1 MVMQAILIIARR
13 FVMRATHRGIH
24 PLLALFTALFTL
36 ALFATPTIATP
47 APQSGE
53 STTKVL
59 LTRGHA
65 DVFALVPNGPTIS
78 LVTKEDVTTPGAPT
92 YHNPAKLIL
101 GVTDAA
107 KTSAT
112 EKIEGVGTAG
122 YALPQSE
129 NPALLWPGWDSNAL
143 APLRPTAIRLVI
155 DEVSGPGRI
164 LLWRSA
170 AFGATSPIFEQGSLE
185 AAPGR
190 SILQS
195 APAHE
200 HANWLFTAAGTY
212 SLTLHGEVDT
222 PKGRLVSDPAAYTF
236 AVGATAIAQATPGA
250 SAPVEPST
258 PSTGSTPP
266 PAPAPQSTA
275 PQAPVQPAAEQCLP
289 TPVTSNGSGT
299 AVGGSHTIRA
309 NTHVHPNWVFTAP
322 GVYKV
327 SITQTTTLKSGARVS
342 TSDIL
347 SFNVGGAGN
356 ADSGHFDI
364 GTSASPSSISMLV
377 KDDRSQ
383 PARWVAPSSLVFGLG
398 SAAETT
404 APAGIEFIAKQ
415 GQRIWMISS
424 SQVPSV
430 PWLGANTMH
439 PSLFAHTTGDVTWT
453 LNGVSGPGSLAVFES
468 GNFGSLVGTRWF
480 GGIGSGSTTVYVG
493 RTADGRPCELDQAT
507 IDRLRAEGK
516 IVDGSALPG
525 GLATTGARAAIP
537 VALASLL
544 ALAGL
549 AARRWARR

>member
-1 MVMQAILIIARR
+1 
-13 FVMRATHRGIH
+13 MRAARRGIH
-24 PLLALFTALFTL
+24 PLLALFTALLALALALGLSSAPTL
-36 ALFATPTIATP
+36 AAPG
-47 APQSGE
+47 PQSGE
-53 STTKVL
+53 STAKAL

-78 LVTKEDVTTPGAPT
+78 LVAKEDVTTPGAPT
-92 YHNPAKLIL
+92 YHNPAKLVL
-101 GVTDAA
+101 GVADAA

-129 NPALLWPGWDSNAL
+129 DPALLWPGWDSNAL
-143 APLRPTAIRLVI
+143 APLAPTSIRLVV
-155 DEVSGPGRI
+155 DEVAGPGRV

-212 SLTLHGEVDT
+212 SLILHGEVET
-222 PKGRLVSDPAAYTF
+222 PKGRLVSDPAVYTF
-236 AVGATAIAQATPGA
+236 AVGAAAIAQAAPGA

-258 PSTGSTPP
+258 PGTGSTPTP
-266 PAPAPQSTA
+266 DSPATPAPSAQPSAPQPSA
-275 PQAPVQPAAEQCLP
+275 QPAAEQCLP
-289 TPVTSNGSGT
+289 TPVTSNRKGT

-347 SFNVGGAGN
+347 SFKVGGAGN
-356 ADSGHFDI
+356 ANSGHFDI

-383 PARWVAPSSLVFGLG
+383 PARWVAPSSLIFGLG

-439 PSLFAHTTGDVTWT
+439 PDLLARTTGDVTWT

-468 GNFGSLVGTRWF
+468 GNFGSLVGARWF
-480 GGIGSGSTTVYVG
+480 GGIGSGSTIVYVG
-493 RTADGRPCELDQAT
+493 RTADGHPCELDQAT

-516 IVDGSALPG
+516 IVDDSALPG
-525 GLATTGARAAIP
+525 GLAATGARTVAP

-549 AARRWARR
+549 SARRWARR

>member
-1 MVMQAILIIARR
+1 MVMQAILIITRR

-24 PLLALFTALFTL
+24 PLLALFTALLTL

-47 APQSGE
+47 DPQSGE

-78 LVTKEDVTTPGAPT
+78 LVAKEDVTTPGAPT

-164 LLWRSA
+164 LLWRSS

-222 PKGRLVSDPAAYTF
+222 PNGRLVSDPAAYTF
-236 AVGATAIAQATPGA
+236 AVGATAIAQAAPGA
-250 SAPVEPST
+250 SA
-258 PSTGSTPP
+258 

-275 PQAPVQPAAEQCLP
+275 SQAPVQPAAEQCLP

-342 TSDIL
+342 TSGIL

-439 PSLFAHTTGDVTWT
+439 PSLLARTTGDVTWT

-525 GLATTGARAAIP
+525 GLATTGARAATP

-544 ALAGL
+544 ALTGL

>member
-1 MVMQAILIIARR
+1 
-13 FVMRATHRGIH
+13 MRAAHRRIH
-24 PLLALFTALFTL
+24 SLLALFTALLAL
-36 ALFATPTIATP
+36 ALFVAPAIAAP
-47 APQSGE
+47 GPQSGE
-53 STTKVL
+53 STTNVL

-65 DVFALVPNGPTIS
+65 DIFALVPNGPTIS
-78 LVTKEDVTTPGAPT
+78 LVAKEDVSTPGAPT

-101 GVTDAA
+101 GVTDVA

-112 EKIEGVGTAG
+112 NMIEGIGTAG

-129 NPALLWPGWDSNAL
+129 DPALLWPGWDSNAL
-143 APLRPTAIRLVI
+143 AFLRPTAIRLVI

-164 LLWRSA
+164 FLWRSA
-170 AFGATSPIFEQGSLE
+170 TFGATSPIFEQGSLE

-212 SLTLHGEVDT
+212 SLTLRGEVDT
-222 PKGRLVSDPAAYTF
+222 PKGRLVSDPATYTF
-236 AVGATAIAQATPGA
+236 AVGAAAIAQASPGA
-250 SAPVEPST
+250 SAPIEPST
-258 PSTGSTPP
+258 PGAGSTPT
-266 PAPAPQSTA
+266 PAPASQPTA
-275 PQAPVQPAAEQCLP
+275 PQASVQPAVEECLP

-327 SITQTTTLKSGARVS
+327 SITQTATLKSGARVS
-342 TSDIL
+342 ASDVL

-383 PARWVAPSSLVFGLG
+383 PARWVAPSSLIFGLG

-430 PWLGANTMH
+430 PWVGANTMH
-439 PSLFAHTTGDVTWT
+439 PDLLARTTGDVTWT

-468 GNFGSLVGTRWF
+468 GNFGSLVGARWF
-480 GGIGSGSTTVYVG
+480 GGIGSGSRIVYVG

-525 GLATTGARAAIP
+525 GLATTGARAATP
-537 VALASLL
+537 VVFASLL
-544 ALAGL
+544 VLAGL
-549 AARRWARR
+549 AARRWAKR

>member
-1 MVMQAILIIARR
+1 
-13 FVMRATHRGIH
+13 MRAAHRRIH
-24 PLLALFTALFTL
+24 SLLVLFTALLAL
-36 ALFATPTIATP
+36 ALFVAPAIAAP
-47 APQSGE
+47 GPQSGE
-53 STTKVL
+53 STTNVL

-65 DVFALVPNGPTIS
+65 DIFALVPNGPTIS
-78 LVTKEDVTTPGAPT
+78 LVAKEDVSTPGAPT

-101 GVTDAA
+101 GVTDVA

-112 EKIEGVGTAG
+112 NMIEGIGTAG

-129 NPALLWPGWDSNAL
+129 DPALLWPGWDSNAL
-143 APLRPTAIRLVI
+143 AFLRPTAIRLVI

-164 LLWRSA
+164 FLWRSA
-170 AFGATSPIFEQGSLE
+170 TFGATSPIFEQGSLE

-212 SLTLHGEVDT
+212 SLTLRGEVDT
-222 PKGRLVSDPAAYTF
+222 PKGRLVSDPATYTF
-236 AVGATAIAQATPGA
+236 AVGAAAIAQASPGA
-250 SAPVEPST
+250 SAPIEPST
-258 PSTGSTPP
+258 PGAGSTPT
-266 PAPAPQSTA
+266 PAPASQPTA
-275 PQAPVQPAAEQCLP
+275 PQASVQPAVEECLP

-327 SITQTTTLKSGARVS
+327 SITQTATLKSGARVS
-342 TSDIL
+342 ASDVL

-383 PARWVAPSSLVFGLG
+383 PARWVAPSSLIFGLG

-430 PWLGANTMH
+430 PWVGANTMH
-439 PSLFAHTTGDVTWT
+439 PDLLARTTGDVTWT

-468 GNFGSLVGTRWF
+468 GNFGSLVGARWF
-480 GGIGSGSTTVYVG
+480 GGIGSGSRIVYVG

-525 GLATTGARAAIP
+525 GLATTGARAATP
-537 VALASLL
+537 VVFASLL
-544 ALAGL
+544 VLAGL
-549 AARRWARR
+549 AARRWAKR

>member
-1 MVMQAILIIARR
+1 MVMRVILIIARR
-13 FVMRATHRGIH
+13 FVMRAAHRRIH
-24 PLLALFTALFTL
+24 SLLALFTALLAL
-36 ALFATPTIATP
+36 ALFVAPAIAAP
-47 APQSGE
+47 GPQSGE
-53 STTKVL
+53 STTNVL

-65 DVFALVPNGPTIS
+65 DIFALVPNGPTIS
-78 LVTKEDVTTPGAPT
+78 LVAKEDVSTPGAPT

-101 GVTDAA
+101 GVTDVA

-112 EKIEGVGTAG
+112 NMIEGIGTAG

-129 NPALLWPGWDSNAL
+129 DPALLWPGWDSNAL
-143 APLRPTAIRLVI
+143 AFLRPTAIRLVI

-164 LLWRSA
+164 FLWRSA
-170 AFGATSPIFEQGSLE
+170 TFGATSPIFEQGSLE

-212 SLTLHGEVDT
+212 SLTLRGEVDT
-222 PKGRLVSDPAAYTF
+222 PKGRLVSDPATYTF
-236 AVGATAIAQATPGA
+236 AVGAAAIAQASPGA
-250 SAPVEPST
+250 SAPIEPST
-258 PSTGSTPP
+258 PGAGSTPT
-266 PAPAPQSTA
+266 PAPASQPTA
-275 PQAPVQPAAEQCLP
+275 PQASVQPAVEECLP

-327 SITQTTTLKSGARVS
+327 SITQTATLKSGARVS
-342 TSDIL
+342 ASDVL

-383 PARWVAPSSLVFGLG
+383 PARWVAPSSLIFGLG

-430 PWLGANTMH
+430 PWVGANTMH
-439 PSLFAHTTGDVTWT
+439 PDLLARTTGDVTWT

-468 GNFGSLVGTRWF
+468 GNFGSLVGARWF
-480 GGIGSGSTTVYVG
+480 GGIGSGSRIVYVG

-525 GLATTGARAAIP
+525 GLATTGARAATP
-537 VALASLL
+537 VVFASLL
-544 ALAGL
+544 VLAGL
-549 AARRWARR
+549 AARRWAKR

>member
-1 MVMQAILIIARR
+1 
-13 FVMRATHRGIH
+13 MRAARRGIH
-24 PLLALFTALFTL
+24 PLLALFTALL
-36 ALFATPTIATP
+36 ALALALGLSAAPTIAAP
-47 APQSGE
+47 GPQSGE
-53 STTKVL
+53 STAKAL
-59 LTRGHA
+59 LTRGHT

-78 LVTKEDVTTPGAPT
+78 LVAKEDVTTPGAPT
-92 YHNPAKLIL
+92 YHNPAKLVL
-101 GVTDAA
+101 GVADAA

-129 NPALLWPGWDSNAL
+129 DPALLWPGWDSNAL
-143 APLRPTAIRLVI
+143 APLRPTAIRLVV
-155 DEVSGPGRI
+155 DEVSGPGRV

-222 PKGRLVSDPAAYTF
+222 PEGRLVSDPAVYTF
-236 AVGATAIAQATPGA
+236 AAGAAAIEQAAPGA
-250 SAPVEPST
+250 STPAEPST
-258 PSTGSTPP
+258 PGTGSAPTPDSP
-266 PAPAPQSTA
+266 AAPAPAPQPTA
-275 PQAPVQPAAEQCLP
+275 PQPAAQPAAEQCLP

-322 GVYKV
+322 GAYKV

-342 TSDIL
+342 ASDVL

-356 ADSGHFDI
+356 ADAGHFDI
-364 GTSASPSSISMLV
+364 GTSAGPSSISMLV

-383 PARWVAPSSLVFGLG
+383 PARWVAPSSLSFGLG
-398 SAAETT
+398 AAAETT

-415 GQRIWMISS
+415 RQKIWMISS

-430 PWLGANTMH
+430 PWVGANTMH
-439 PSLFAHTTGDVTWT
+439 PDLLAHTTGDVTWT

-468 GNFGSLVGTRWF
+468 GNFGSLVGARWF

-493 RTADGRPCELDQAT
+493 RTADGRACELDQAT

-516 IVDGSALPG
+516 TVDGSALPG
-525 GLATTGARAAIP
+525 GLASTGAQAAAPI
-537 VALASLL
+537 ALASLL
-544 ALAGL
+544 ALAGF
-549 AARRWARR
+549 AARRRATR

>member
-1 MVMQAILIIARR
+1 MQIILIIARR
-13 FVMRATHRGIH
+13 FIMRATHRGIH
-24 PLLALFTALFTL
+24 PFLALFTALLTL
-36 ALFATPTIATP
+36 ALFATPTIAAP
-47 APQSGE
+47 DPQSGE

-59 LTRGHA
+59 LTRGHT
-65 DVFALVPNGPTIS
+65 DVFTLVPNGPTIS
-78 LVTKEDVTTPGAPT
+78 LVAKEDVTTPGAPT

-112 EKIEGVGTAG
+112 KKIEGVGTAG

-129 NPALLWPGWDSNAL
+129 DPALLWPGWDSNAL

-170 AFGATSPIFEQGSLE
+170 AFGVTSPIFEQGSLE

-190 SILQS
+190 SILQNAS
-195 APAHE
+195 AHE
-200 HANWLFTAAGTY
+200 HANWLFTDAGTY

-222 PKGRLVSDPAAYTF
+222 PNGHLVSAPASYTF
-236 AVGATAIAQATPGA
+236 AVGATAIAPSTPGA

-258 PSTGSTPP
+258 PGTGSTPP

-322 GVYKV
+322 GLYKV

-356 ADSGHFDI
+356 SDSGHFDI
-364 GTSASPSSISMLV
+364 GTSASPSSISMLI

-383 PARWVAPSSLVFGLG
+383 PARWVAPSSLVFRLG

-439 PSLFAHTTGDVTWT
+439 PSLLARTTGDVTWT

-468 GNFGSLVGTRWF
+468 GNFGSIVGARWF

-525 GLATTGARAAIP
+525 GLAATGARAATP
-537 VALASLL
+537 VTLASLL

-549 AARRWARR
+549 AARRWTRR

>member
-258 PSTGSTPP
+258 P
-266 PAPAPQSTA
+266 
-275 PQAPVQPAAEQCLP
+275 
-289 TPVTSNGSGT
+289 
-299 AVGGSHTIRA
+299 
-309 NTHVHPNWVFTAP
+309 
-322 GVYKV
+322 
-327 SITQTTTLKSGARVS
+327 
-342 TSDIL
+342 L
-347 SFNVGGAGN
+347 SLI
-356 ADSGHFDI
+356 HI
-364 GTSASPSSISMLV
+364 
-377 KDDRSQ
+377 
-383 PARWVAPSSLVFGLG
+383 
-398 SAAETT
+398 
-404 APAGIEFIAKQ
+404 
-415 GQRIWMISS
+415 
-424 SQVPSV
+424 
-430 PWLGANTMH
+430 
-439 PSLFAHTTGDVTWT
+439 
-453 LNGVSGPGSLAVFES
+453 
-468 GNFGSLVGTRWF
+468 
-480 GGIGSGSTTVYVG
+480 
-493 RTADGRPCELDQAT
+493 
-507 IDRLRAEGK
+507 
-516 IVDGSALPG
+516 
-525 GLATTGARAAIP
+525 
-537 VALASLL
+537 
-544 ALAGL
+544 
-549 AARRWARR
+549 